1 MTGRQE
7 SRRLCAVT
15 FFAKLHPGDVCGSNG
30 LPLTPNSIAILGR
43 AQKLKE
49 LQDEHLC
56 QYLDVIRGK
65 HGRFLA
71 GEITQGIAFKSPEI
85 TSFPERTIVVSEYLG
100 LSLEDYAK
108 RNPPLSLAQ
117 ILRIFYQVACGIN
130 VLSQHHLVAHNLEPK
145 HVLISDDGRRI
156 KLFNYGLHH
165 MTKGGCYVPFPIG
178 NIRYMS
184 PERLLGLNGNV
195 KSDVWALAMLVAELV
210 LQIELWPKLK
220 LSNVIRKILAF
231 GRSNGVLEKI
241 AREHQCYERYV
252 SMDKDL
258 RQLLESCLQVLPK
271 KRPLPQEL
279 LKQPIFES
287 VLAELKKE
295 RDQEIQENQEHVPL
309 LLRCPLSQIY
319 HLWQL
324 AGGDVQAELKK
335 EGLIRSEAPILG
347 LPQIVRLS
355 GASVCPGRS
364 QAQLMDD
371 RVVPLRLKALLQR
384 LSRLPADVYFPLL
397 HSPRFPAHFAR
408 ELQALPL
415 VIREKDIEYQ
425 FQRVRLFTR
434 LLQGYPHTAEQL
446 RREASVDVPPLLR
459 GPIWA
464 ALLDVVPNGS
474 YCKIDKFTATSTDRQ
489 IEVDI
494 PRCHQYDEL
503 LSSPDGHRKLR
514 RLLKAWVTAHPQYV
528 YWQGLDSLTAPFLY
542 LNFNHEGELKP
553 NPLKNPLSNPK
564 PPLELAFLSLFKFI
578 PKYLQWF
585 FLKDNS
591 AVIKEYLSKFSQLTA
606 FHEPLLAQHLAS
618 ISFIPELFAIPWFLT
633 MFSHVFPLHK
643 ILHLWDKLMLGD
655 SSYPLFIG
663 IAILR
668 QLRSTLLSSG
678 FNECILLFSD
688 LPDIVMEGC
697 VLESQKMYE
706 VTPKS
711 ITHRQHALHQ
721 QQPHSLDIGVTEVEL
736 KHLQLE
742 QCPRISAKDVQALLL
757 YSPSELALVD
767 LRSVVEYGRVYVPHS
782 INIPFATVQLGD
794 QRLEALP
801 VANVETQ
808 LRGRIVVCVSN
819 IHQHSVEVIETHS
832 LVNFILI
839 FPFNSQFSHFL
850 VACGIQRTCILHK
863 GFNVLHS
870 IEPNI
875 LISN

>member
-1 MTGRQE
+1 MERE
-7 SRRLCAVT
+7 RDSRLCAVT
-15 FFAKLHPGDVCGSNG
+15 FFAKLHPGDVCGTNG

-65 HGRFLA
+65 H
-71 GEITQGIAFKSPEI
+71 
-85 TSFPERTIVVSEYLG
+85 ERTIVVSEYLG

-108 RNPPLSLAQ
+108 RHPPLAIAQ
-117 ILRIFYQVACGIN
+117 ILRIFYQVASGIG
-130 VLSQHHLVAHNLEPK
+130 VLSQHHLVAHNLEPR
-145 HVLISDDGRRI
+145 HILISGDGQRV

-165 MTKGGCYVPFPIG
+165 MTKGGAHVPFPIG
-178 NIRYMS
+178 NIRYMA

-195 KSDVWALAMLVAELV
+195 KSDIWSLALVIVELV
-210 LQIELWPKLK
+210 FQIELWPKLK
-220 LSNVIRKILAF
+220 LSNVVRKILAF

-241 AREHQCYERYV
+241 AREHHCHERYV
-252 SMDKDL
+252 EMDKGL
-258 RQLLESCLQVLPK
+258 RQLLESCLSVLPK
-271 KRPLPQEL
+271 RRPLPAEL
-279 LKQPIFES
+279 LSHPIFEG
-287 VLAELKKE
+287 VLLDLQKEKIQKKV
-295 RDQEIQENQEHVPL
+295 QQTEHLPL
-309 LLRCPLSQIY
+309 LLRCPLAQIY

-384 LSRLPADVYFPLL
+384 LSRLPAGVYFPLL

-408 ELQALPL
+408 ELQELPL

-434 LLQGYPHTAEQL
+434 ILQGYPHTAEQL
-446 RREASVDVPPLLR
+446 QREAAVDVPPLLR

-464 ALLDVVPNGS
+464 ALLEVVPNGS

-528 YWQGLDSLTAPFLY
+528 YWQGLDSLTAPFLF
-542 LNFNHEGELKP
+542 LNFNNE
-553 NPLKNPLSNPK
+553 
-564 PPLELAFLSLFKFI
+564 ELAFLSLFKFI

-618 ISFIPELFAIPWFLT
+618 ICFIPELFAIPWFLT

-668 QLRSTLLSSG
+668 QLRSTLLTSG

-688 LPDIVMEGC
+688 LPDIVMDGC

-706 VTPKS
+706 ATPKS
-711 ITHRQHALHQ
+711 ITHRQHALRF
-721 QQPHSLDIGVTEVEL
+721 QPPQALDIGVADVEL
-736 KHLQLE
+736 KHLQQE
-742 QCPRISAKDVQALLL
+742 QCPRISAKDVQFLLDN
-757 YSPSELALVD
+757 SPAELALVD
-767 LRSVVEYGRVYVPHS
+767 LRSVVEFGRVHVPHS
-782 INIPFATVQLGD
+782 INIPFATVQLGE
-794 QRLEALP
+794 QRLEALQVP
-801 VANVETQ
+801 QLEAT

-819 IHQHSVEVIETHS
+819 IHQHSVE
-832 LVNFILI
+832 
-839 FPFNSQFSHFL
+839 FSHFL
-850 VACGIQRTCILHK
+850 VACGVQRTCILHK

>member
-1 MTGRQE
+1 MGSTRERERE
-7 SRRLCAVT
+7 SRLCAVT
-15 FFAKLHPGDVCGSNG
+15 FFARLHPGDVCGSNG

-49 LQDEHLC
+49 LQDETLC

-65 HGRFLA
+65 H
-71 GEITQGIAFKSPEI
+71 
-85 TSFPERTIVVSEYLG
+85 ERTIVVSEYLG
-100 LSLEDYAK
+100 MSLEDYAK
-108 RNPPLSLAQ
+108 RHPPLAIAQ

-145 HVLISDDGRRI
+145 HVLISSDGLRV

-165 MTKGGCYVPFPIG
+165 MTKGGAYVPFPIG
-178 NIRYMS
+178 NIRYMA

-195 KSDVWALAMLVAELV
+195 KSDVWALAMMVVELV
-210 LQIELWPKLK
+210 FQIELWPKLK
-220 LSNVIRKILAF
+220 LSNVVRKILAF

-241 AREHQCYERYV
+241 AREHQCHERYAE
-252 SMDKDL
+252 MDTNL
-258 RQLLESCLQVLPK
+258 RQLLESCLSVLPK
-271 KRPLPQEL
+271 RRPLPGEL
-279 LKQPIFES
+279 LSHPIFET
-287 VLAELKKE
+287 VLTDLKKE
-295 RDQEIQENQEHVPL
+295 KLQALDEGAEHVPL

-384 LSRLPADVYFPLL
+384 LSRLPAGVYFPLL

-408 ELQALPL
+408 ELQELPL
-415 VIREKDIEYQ
+415 VIRERDIEYQ

-434 LLQGYPHTAEQL
+434 LLQGYPHTSEQL
-446 RREASVDVPPLLR
+446 RREAAVDVPPLLR

-464 ALLDVVPNGS
+464 ALLEVVPNGS
-474 YCKIDKFTATSTDRQ
+474 YAKIDKFTSTSTDRQ

-542 LNFNHEGELKP
+542 LNFNNE
-553 NPLKNPLSNPK
+553 
-564 PPLELAFLSLFKFI
+564 ELAFLSLFKFI

-606 FHEPLLAQHLAS
+606 FHEPLLARHLAS

-668 QLRSTLLSSG
+668 QLRSTLLTSG

-688 LPDIVMEGC
+688 LPDIVMDGC

-706 VTPKS
+706 ATPKS
-711 ITHRQHALHQ
+711 ITHRQHALRL
-721 QQPHSLDIGVTEVEL
+721 QPPQALDIGVADVEL
-736 KHLQLE
+736 KHLQQE
-742 QCPRISAKDVQALLL
+742 QCPRISAKDVQFLLDH
-757 YSPSELALVD
+757 SPAELALVD
-767 LRSVVEYGRVYVPHS
+767 LRSVVEFGRVHVPHS

-794 QRLEALP
+794 QRLEALQVP
-801 VANVETQ
+801 QLEAL

-819 IHQHSVEVIETHS
+819 IHQHSVE
-832 LVNFILI
+832 
-839 FPFNSQFSHFL
+839 FSHFL
-850 VACGIQRTCILHK
+850 VACGVQRTCILHK

>member
-1 MTGRQE
+1 MATRE
-7 SRRLCAVT
+7 RDRECRLCAVT

-65 HGRFLA
+65 H
-71 GEITQGIAFKSPEI
+71 
-85 TSFPERTIVVSEYLG
+85 ERTIVVSEYLG
-100 LSLEDYAK
+100 LSLEDYAM
-108 RNPPLSLAQ
+108 RHPPLAIPQ

-130 VLSQHHLVAHNLEPK
+130 VLSRHHLVAHNVEPK
-145 HVLISDDGRRI
+145 HILLSSDGQRV

-165 MTKGGCYVPFPIG
+165 MTKGGAYVPFPIG
-178 NIRYMS
+178 NIRYMA

-195 KSDVWALAMLVAELV
+195 KSDVWSLALVMVELI

-220 LSNVIRKILAF
+220 LSNVVRKILAF
-231 GRSNGVLEKI
+231 GKSNGVLEKI
-241 AREHQCYERYV
+241 AREHQCHERYV
-252 SMDKDL
+252 QLDQRL
-258 RQLLESCLQVLPK
+258 RQLLESCLSVLPK
-271 KRPLPQEL
+271 RRPLPWEL
-279 LKQPIFES
+279 LDHPVFEE
-287 VLAELKKE
+287 VLLDLKKQKMQPSSPE
-295 RDQEIQENQEHVPL
+295 TEHLPL

-384 LSRLPADVYFPLL
+384 LSGLPAAVYFPLL

-408 ELQALPL
+408 ELQELPL

-446 RREASVDVPPLLR
+446 QREAAVDVPPLLR

-464 ALLDVVPNGS
+464 ALLEVLPNGS
-474 YCKIDKFTATSTDRQ
+474 YAKIDKFTSTSTDRQ

-542 LNFNHEGELKP
+542 LNFNNE
-553 NPLKNPLSNPK
+553 
-564 PPLELAFLSLFKFI
+564 ELAFLSLFKFI

-668 QLRSTLLSSG
+668 QLRSTLLTSG

-688 LPDIVMEGC
+688 LPDIVMDGC

-706 VTPKS
+706 ATPKS
-711 ITHRQHALHQ
+711 ITHRQHGLRF
-721 QQPHSLDIGVTEVEL
+721 QPPQTLDIGVADVEL
-736 KHLQLE
+736 KHLQQE
-742 QCPRISAKDVQALLL
+742 QCPRISAKDVQFLLDN
-757 YSPSELALVD
+757 SPAELALVD
-767 LRSVVEYGRVYVPHS
+767 LRSVVEFGRVHVPHS
-782 INIPFATVQLGD
+782 INIPFATVQLGE
-794 QRLEALP
+794 QRLEALQVP
-801 VANVETQ
+801 QLEAQ
-808 LRGRIVVCVSN
+808 LRGKIVVCVSN
-819 IHQHSVEVIETHS
+819 IHQHSVE
-832 LVNFILI
+832 
-839 FPFNSQFSHFL
+839 FSHFL
-850 VACGIQRTCILHK
+850 VACGVQRTCILHK

>member
-1 MTGRQE
+1 MAGRQE

-43 AQKLKE
+43 AQKLKD

-65 HGRFLA
+65 H
-71 GEITQGIAFKSPEI
+71 
-85 TSFPERTIVVSEYLG
+85 ERTIVVSEYLG

-117 ILRIFYQVACGIN
+117 ILRIFYQVACGIS

-145 HVLISDDGRRI
+145 HVLISDDGRRV

-178 NIRYMS
+178 NIRYMA

-195 KSDVWALAMLVAELV
+195 KSDVWALAMMVVELV
-210 LQIELWPKLK
+210 FQIQLWPKLK

-231 GRSNGVLEKI
+231 GRTNGVLEKI
-241 AREHQCYERYV
+241 AREHQCYERLAT
-252 SMDKDL
+252 MDKDL

-271 KRPLPQEL
+271 RRPLPQQL
-279 LKQPIFES
+279 LMQPLFES
-287 VLAELKKE
+287 VAAELTKE
-295 RDQEIQENQEHVPL
+295 RELQQKAHQPQDGQEHVPL

-446 RREASVDVPPLLR
+446 RREAAVDVPPLLR

-474 YCKIDKFTATSTDRQ
+474 YYKIDKFTATSTDRQ

-528 YWQGLDSLTAPFLY
+528 YWQGLDSLTAPFLF
-542 LNFNHEGELKP
+542 LNFNNE
-553 NPLKNPLSNPK
+553 
-564 PPLELAFLSLFKFI
+564 ELAFLSLFKFI

-711 ITHRQHALHQ
+711 ITHRQHALRY
-721 QQPHSLDIGVTEVEL
+721 QQPHSLVGFLPIIVHGSDITHKPFQDIGITDVEL
-736 KHLQLE
+736 KHLQQE

-767 LRSVVEYGRVYVPHS
+767 LRSVVEFGRVHVPHS

-801 VANVETQ
+801 VPNVEAQ

-819 IHQHSVEVIETHS
+819 IHQHSVE
-832 LVNFILI
+832 
-839 FPFNSQFSHFL
+839 FSHFL